1 MAGRSRLYAVHVQRK
16 RSQRHAGKGDRDL
29 RRDYPPRHQREVDRP
44 ITHPE
49 KSSDGPFYRKL
60 HEAGFVALRFG
71 VDAFSENTLRLQKK
85 GYTVDMVRQNLKEC
99 WEAGIFTE
107 VNWVIGVPGETDA
120 DCEEGV
126 DLILENQK
134 YIGRL
139 ANINPLILVNGS
151 VYWIDP
157 ERHGIRFRTSKEEL
171 YANNPRYVPA
181 DAWYSIDPYIDAQ
194 VRKQRFENI
203 VSACTIPA
211 SRSAPGRSG
220 LSPTS
225 KRRVIAPA
233 PAVRAS
239 LLISSPPPR
248 SRRCSRPRQPIRS
261 GNTRNAIT
269 RSRSRS
275 ERSISKIPKPP
286 AWRA

>member
-1 MAGRSRLYAVHVQRK
+1 
-16 RSQRHAGKGDRDL
+16 
-29 RRDYPPRHQREVDRP
+29 
-44 ITHPE
+44 
-49 KSSDGPFYRKL
+49 
-60 HEAGFVALRFG
+60 
-71 VDAFSENTLRLQKK
+71 
-85 GYTVDMVRQNLKEC
+85 MVRQNLKEC

-120 DCEEGV
+120 DCDEGV

-181 DAWYSIDPYIDAQ
+181 DAWYSIEPYIDAQ

-203 VSACTIPA
+203 VL
-211 SRSAPGRSG
+211 RLHESG
-220 LSPTS
+220 F
-225 KRRVIAPA
+225 KVGAWAERVIADVKEA
-233 PAVRAS
+233 RDRARAGG
-239 LLISSPPPR
+239 PR
-248 SRRCSRPRQPIRS
+248 KLSDLVAAGRRT
-261 GNTRNAIT
+261 GA
-269 RSRSRS
+269 
-275 ERSISKIPKPP
+275 
-286 AWRA
+286 A